1 MQIVLTYLI
10 TNLLKNK
17 PEVIDYVYIFA
28 LLDIIEEELEHT
40 KNNMIKEIELG
51 QKDNFDLTVQ
61 YVDENLKKLNIDEIH
76 E

>member
-40 KNNMIKEIELG
+40 KNNMIKEIE
-51 QKDNFDLTVQ
+51 N
-61 YVDENLKKLNIDEIH
+61 E
-76 E
+76 